1 MVPPV
6 AVRSDYR
13 QYMSFSRNSADLQ
26 LSGSH
31 LLHDIARLCVEDP
44 EQSLI

>member
-13 QYMSFSRNSADLQ
+13 QLKSFSRKSAALQ

-31 LLHDIARLCVEDP
+31 LLHDVARLCVEDP